1 MYRMSSYI
9 GGFNLKQ
16 VIISILLAASM
27 AFLTFALISYPD
39 QALEASLRGL
49 DMWLKKVFP
58 SLLPFFITAE
68 LLIAFGVVKFI
79 GVLCEPIMRPLFN
92 VPGVGSF
99 AWAMGMASGYPT
111 GAKITVRLRE
121 EKQITKLEGERLV
134 SFTNACSPLFIFGV
148 VAAGFFYDA
157 KLGIL
162 LAIAHYGGNAL
173 VGICMRFYGG
183 KDSEKEG
190 KTEKQKVSLLRAF
203 KEMHT
208 SRLSDKRPFGEI
220 FGDAVINSI
229 KTLVMVGGFIII
241 FSVFIK
247 LLYIV
252 GVSPILS
259 SGIQLLLHILSM
271 PVELALPIFSGLF
284 ELTIGSHLITNV
296 NVDPLIAK
304 VIAVS
309 FILGFNGFS
318 VQAQVASIL
327 AKSDIKFAPYF
338 FARILHGLFASVIA
352 LFLYKPLYFN
362 QKTLSLN
369 ELPVTSDMHRSF
381 WQIVIDNLQIYG
393 PIFTIFALGL
403 AFIMLLKKENRKA

>member
-1 MYRMSSYI
+1 M
-9 GGFNLKQ
+9 KQ
-16 VIISILLAASM
+16 VIISITLAAST

-49 DMWLKKVFP
+49 NMWLEKVFP

-148 VAAGFFYDA
+148 VAAVFFNDA

-162 LAIAHYGGNAL
+162 LALAHYGGNAL

-183 KDSEKEG
+183 KDHEKEV

-203 KEMHT
+203 KDMHT
-208 SRLSDKRPFGEI
+208 SRLADKRPFGEI

-247 LLYIV
+247 LLYII
-252 GVSPILS
+252 GVSTILS
-259 SGIQLLLHILSM
+259 SGLQLILHILSM
-271 PVELALPIFSGLF
+271 PIELALPIFSGLF
-284 ELTIGSHLITNV
+284 ELTIGSDLITNV
-296 NVDPLIAK
+296 TSGPMIAK

-327 AKSDIKFAPYF
+327 AKSDIRFFPYF
-338 FARILHGLFASVIA
+338 FARILHGLFASVLVI
-352 LFLYKPLYFN
+352 FLYKPIYLN
-362 QKTLSLN
+362 QKAIHFN
-369 ELPVTSDMHRSF
+369 DLPVTGDMHQGF
-381 WQIVIDNLQIYG
+381 WQGGINYLHSYG
-393 PIFTIFALGL
+393 PIITILALGL
-403 AFIMLLKKENRKA
+403 ASFFLIRRRLN

>member
-1 MYRMSSYI
+1 M
-9 GGFNLKQ
+9 KQ
-16 VIISILLAASM
+16 ITISILLAVSTS
-27 AFLTFALISYPD
+27 FLTFALISYPD
-39 QALEASLRGL
+39 EALEASLRGL
-49 DMWLKKVFP
+49 NMWLEKVFP

-148 VAAGFFYDA
+148 VATVFFNDA
-157 KLGIL
+157 KLGML

-183 KDSEKEG
+183 KDNEKES
-190 KTEKQKVSLLRAF
+190 KPEKQKVSLVRAF
-203 KEMHT
+203 KEMHA
-208 SRLSDKRPFGEI
+208 SRLADKRPFGEI

-247 LLYIV
+247 LLYII
-252 GVSPILS
+252 GVSPILAN
-259 SGIQLLLHILSM
+259 GLKLLLHMLSM

-284 ELTIGSHLITNV
+284 ELTIGSDLITNV
-296 NVDPLIAK
+296 AADSLIAK

-327 AKSDIKFAPYF
+327 AKSDIRFSPYF
-338 FARILHGLFASVIA
+338 FARIFHGLFASVIVI
-352 LFLYKPLYFN
+352 FLYKPIYLN
-362 QKTLSLN
+362 QQTLHLN
-369 ELPVTSDMHRSF
+369 DLPVSENMHRSF
-381 WQIVIDNLQIYG
+381 WNIALDYLHIYG
-393 PIFTIFALGL
+393 PIVTIIGLGL
-403 AFIMLLKKENRKA
+403 AFILLLKRQNIKA

>member
-1 MYRMSSYI
+1 M
-9 GGFNLKQ
+9 KQ
-16 VIISILLAASM
+16 IITSILLAGSTL
-27 AFLTFALISYPD
+27 FLTFALISYPD

-49 DMWLKKVFP
+49 EMWLEKVFP

-68 LLIAFGVVKFI
+68 LLIAFGVVRFI

-148 VAAGFFYDA
+148 VATVFFNDP

-183 KDSEKEG
+183 KDNEKEDQTG
-190 KTEKQKVSLLRAF
+190 KRKVSLLRAF
-203 KEMHT
+203 KEMHE
-208 SRLSDKRPFGEI
+208 SRLADTRPFGEI

-247 LLYIV
+247 LLFII

-259 SGIQLLLHILSM
+259 SGFQLLLHLFNM
-271 PVELALPIFSGLF
+271 PIELALPIFSGLF
-284 ELTIGSHLITNV
+284 ELTIGSDLITNV
-296 NVDPLIAK
+296 AVDPLIAK
-304 VIAVS
+304 IIAVS

-327 AKSDIKFAPYF
+327 AKSDIRFSPYF
-338 FARILHGLFASVIA
+338 FARIIHGLFACVIA
-352 LFLYKPLYFN
+352 LFLYKPLYLN
-362 QKTLSLN
+362 QKTAN
-369 ELPVTSDMHRSF
+369 FNDLPVTGDMRQSF
-381 WQIVIDNLQIYG
+381 WQVSLEYLNIYG
-393 PIFTIFALGL
+393 PIITILALGF
-403 AFIMLLKKENRKA
+403 ASFILIRRRLN